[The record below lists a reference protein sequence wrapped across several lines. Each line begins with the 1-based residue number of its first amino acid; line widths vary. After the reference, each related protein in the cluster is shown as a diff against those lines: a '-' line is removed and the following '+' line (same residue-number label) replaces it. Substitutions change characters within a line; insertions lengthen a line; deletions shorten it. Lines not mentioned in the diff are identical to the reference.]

1 MHHKVAPGIKSLSW
15 HQGTIMCH
23 KEQPMLHPRLQRWL
37 DATPVPKYEKTF
49 CLRCGREELIQ
60 SEGRKCPVCPD
71 RGDNELPI
79 DREYG
84 VNAKTAW

>member
-1 MHHKVAPGIKSLSW
+1 
-15 HQGTIMCH
+15 
-23 KEQPMLHPRLQRWL
+23 MLHPRLQAWL
-37 DATPVPKYEKTF
+37 DATPAPKYEKTF

-71 RGDNELPI
+71 RGEDELPI

-84 VNAKTAW
+84 ITFVKSAW